1 MNSASSS
8 LEVATIG
15 APDLTGLRRGQ
26 LASMLIAG
34 ELALEC
40 ERVLK
45 KAGLNLV
52 GEILRGQGEFYE
64 YNHYPEDD
72 VYDRETHSQYYYH
85 AHRGIPGEHGHF
97 HTFLRHAGMP
107 PGVTPVPHPQAPS
120 GEDAIAHLIAIS
132 MDAYGW
138 PIGLFAANRWVT
150 GDSWYAAEDVVRML
164 DRFRIDHAHPSWPV
178 NRWMSAMFRLF
189 RPQIEELLRER
200 DRVIADWGERHPG
213 ADVLEDRRL
222 EVTGYRLISI
232 EKQLHHVRAALSR

>member
-1 MNSASSS
+1 MNSAASS
-8 LEVATIG
+8 LEMTAIG
-15 APDLTGLRRGQ
+15 APDLTGLARER
-26 LASMLIAG
+26 LVSMLAAG
-34 ELALEC
+34 DEALEC

-52 GEILRGQGEFYE
+52 GEVLRGQGEFYE
-64 YNHYPEDD
+64 YNHYPEKD

-107 PGVTPVPHPQAPS
+107 IGVTPVLHPEAPS

-132 MDAYGW
+132 MDVYGW

-150 GDSWYAAEDVVRML
+150 GDTWYAAEDVIQML
-164 DRFRIDHAHPSWPV
+164 DRFVIDHADPSWPV
-178 NRWMSAMFRLF
+178 NRWISAMFRLF
-189 RPQIEELLRER
+189 RPQIEELLHER
-200 DRVIADWGERHPG
+200 DRVIADWAKRHPG
-213 ADVLEDRRL
+213 VDVLEDRHL

-232 EKQLHHVRAALSR
+232 EGQLHHVRAALGG